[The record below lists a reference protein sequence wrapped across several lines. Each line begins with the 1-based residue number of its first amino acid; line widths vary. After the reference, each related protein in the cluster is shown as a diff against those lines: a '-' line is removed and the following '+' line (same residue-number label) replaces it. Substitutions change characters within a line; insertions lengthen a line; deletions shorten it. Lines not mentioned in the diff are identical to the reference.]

1 MCRCGQTN
9 RSVGSGHSRRL
20 TVVEEGR
27 GIARRWVPEEELQA
41 EEEEE
46 GGNGRRLRKNKR
58 REEEENE
65 ELEEKKEGEKVVEE
79 EEEEENVVEEER
91 GGGGGG
97 RRHRRRLTHTLTRS
111 RSLSP
116 SPLSL
121 SRPALTQF
129 CLSHSSTSSWPRDS
143 VTAGRG
149 APWLSGWLSSLPPG
163 LAGTRLALVTE
174 APDRQCHDR
183 PPAGLSRRTRIKSWR
198 ISALC
203 SRGYLKIFCCI
214 FHRRTVRS

>member
-1 MCRCGQTN
+1 MT
-9 RSVGSGHSRRL
+9 
-20 TVVEEGR
+20 
-27 GIARRWVPEEELQA
+27 
-41 EEEEE
+41 
-46 GGNGRRLRKNKR
+46 GRRLRKTKR
-58 REEEENE
+58 RKEEENE
-65 ELEEKKEGEKVVEE
+65 ELEEKKEEEKVV
-79 EEEEENVVEEER
+79 EEENVVEEER

-97 RRHRRRLTHTLTRS
+97 RRHRRRLTHTLTSS

-174 APDRQCHDR
+174 APDR
-183 PPAGLSRRTRIKSWR
+183 
-198 ISALC
+198 
-203 SRGYLKIFCCI
+203 
-214 FHRRTVRS
+214 